1 MNIILTFTLLMI
13 PGAVTSISVT
23 GYSEG
28 GVIITCK
35 YEKQYRTN
43 MKYFCRSIWSG
54 CSDLIRTNIKDEWV
68 NDGRFSLYD
77 DTRAAVF
84 TVIIRDLN
92 KQDSGTYY
100 CGFYAHLY
108 AYTEVN
114 LKVREG
120 IQRRTVTG
128 YSGGN
133 IIINSKYEKEHT
145 NRLKYICKTKT
156 THPCFDLIYSKNRSE
171 WSHNDRLSIHDDK
184 TAGLLQVFI
193 RELNVEDSG
202 KYRIIFQVSEDYSF
216 FSELNLDVKE
226 DDCCEK
232 VISLSATS
240 GESVNISCRYP
251 QSHWRDSKFF
261 CRISGADTCAHETSV
276 NVNRRWTQE
285 RQLQLYDDREV
296 HLLTVIISNV
306 TDSAEYWCGVQ
317 PHQQYKIFITR
328 VQLNVTDIQERTC
341 SSSSSSSSS
350 VLVPQI
356 TEVVQTDF
364 SLNSTVTTT
373 DFFVIITSELLVL
386 VLVGLSLLLVLA
398 IRKKKQSH
406 GFKLESRNRFEVSSD
421 PDHTDTITAVVY
433 TAVH

>member
-406 GFKLESRNRFEVSSD
+406 GLF
-421 PDHTDTITAVVY
+421 
-433 TAVH
+433 